1 MDHKIVLVDI
11 CGTLYDA
18 NTTMTF
24 LDYSFAKNRK
34 YRMFRKLSKTI
45 LARVLNTLI
54 FRFLEYDC
62 IRYFGIR
69 FLKGI
74 AKVEIMKLVD
84 RYYEDFLR
92 HKVQLEPIRILKDY
106 QCRTDCHIMIVS
118 ATLDCVARKVAE
130 ELGVEDYLSSRLDYK
145 DNVCCGV
152 LATDL
157 LCNKLF
163 ELKRCGYNA
172 PYKMT
177 MSDNLSDAE
186 LMCLSEDNYI
196 VTNTNR
202 LRKWQKIIDDKR
214 IYNYKIVLVK

>member
-1 MDHKIVLVDI
+1 MDRKIVLVDI

-24 LDYSFAKNRK
+24 LDYSFMRNRK
-34 YRMFRKLSKTI
+34 YKVFRKLSR
-45 LARVLNTLI
+45 LFFARALNTLI
-54 FRFLEYDC
+54 FRIFGYDC

-74 AKVEIMKLVD
+74 SKSEIGKLVD
-84 RYYEDFLR
+84 QYYENVLR
-92 HKVQLEPIRILKDY
+92 YKIQSEPIRILKAY
-106 QCRTDCHIMIVS
+106 QSVTNYHIVIVS
-118 ATLDCVARKVAE
+118 STLDCVACKVAE
-130 ELGVEDYLSSRLDYK
+130 EFGVKDYLSSRLDYK
-145 DNVCCGV
+145 DDVCCGV
-152 LATDL
+152 LVTDL

-163 ELKRCGYNA
+163 ELKRYGYND

-186 LMCLSEDNYI
+186 LMCLSEENYI
-196 VTNTNR
+196 VTNTTR

-214 IYNYKIVLVK
+214 IYNYKFVLVK